1 MSRYD
6 DFADI
11 YDVWV
16 DSARPLTDANRR
28 FYVERYV
35 ETDGPVVELGV
46 GTGRIAIEAARR
58 GKAVIGVDDSAR
70 MLELCRAR
78 AEAAGVGERITLRQ
92 DDFRR
97 FRLDE
102 PAALVAIPFHSIG
115 HLLSMDDKRA
125 CLAHVRD
132 ELAPG
137 GRLIFDHF
145 VPDPAHLERSGQPVL
160 RAVTTDTEQNEVL
173 LWVVS
178 THDRAAQRIE
188 VRAISEELDADGL
201 VVRRR
206 VRRIDLSWIEPEQTR
221 ALLEQTGFAVED
233 VLGDFDGRPLAAGS
247 PSQIWIARRPPGP

>member
-1 MSRYD
+1 MSQYD
-6 DFADI
+6 DFAAI

-28 FYVERYV
+28 FYVERYL

-46 GTGRIAIEAARR
+46 GDGRIAVEAARH

-70 MLELCRAR
+70 MLELCQAR
-78 AEAAGVGERITLRQ
+78 AEAAGVGERIALLQ

-102 PAALVAIPFHSIG
+102 PAALIAIPFHSIG

-132 ELAPG
+132 ELAPD

-160 RAVTTDTEQNEVL
+160 RAVKTDAEGNEVL

-188 VRAISEELDADGL
+188 VRAITEELDAAG
-201 VVRRR
+201 VVARRR
-206 VRRIDLSWIEPEQTR
+206 VRRVDLSWIEPEQSS
-221 ALLEQTGFAVED
+221 ALLEETGFTVED
-233 VLGDFDGRPLAAGS
+233 VLGDFDGSPLGACS
-247 PSQIWIARRPPGP
+247 PSQIWIARRP